1 MITQVIYGVL
11 WAVTIAVVSVIA
23 RWWKAHKD
31 EESVQSAFTEL
42 QEWAGIVVR
51 AAKDLGA
58 TDLDMTGEDKRLY
71 AQRVLKEVREKLGLD
86 ITDEQIEM
94 LVRHAYTVMCDE
106 SFDVSIPD
114 YDEED
119 SFLDGE

>member
-1 MITQVIYGVL
+1 MIAQVIYGVL
-11 WAVTIAVVSVIA
+11 WAVTIWVVSIIA
-23 RWWKAHKD
+23 KWWKAVKD
-31 EESVQSAFTEL
+31 EEKVKTAFNELKEWAEIAVRSVQ
-42 QEWAGIVVR
+42 
-51 AAKDLGA
+51 DLGA
-58 TDLDMTGEDKRLY
+58 DVGMSGENKRLY
-71 AQRVLKEVREKLGLD
+71 AQGVLYDIRDKLELD
-86 ITDEQIEM
+86 ITNEQIEM